1 MRLVSFSLSHWY
13 PSTTIVYQAF
23 LLSVADHCFHPPP
36 PPSFKPKPKPKPK
49 PRGTFCFP
57 FPLSF
62 LSPDGLARIAHRSLS
77 FLDKI
82 DTRCLGEYL
91 LEEYAVRS
99 ASARPGWLRA
109 CFDDRRQF

>member
-1 MRLVSFSLSHWY
+1 MRLVSFKLSHWY

-23 LLSVADHCFHPPP
+23 LLSVGDFCLP
-36 PPSFKPKPKPKPK
+36 PPSKAKAKAK

-62 LSPDGLARIAHRSLS
+62 LSPDGLARIAHQSLS
-77 FLDKI
+77 LSDKI

-91 LEEYAVRS
+91 LEENAVRS

-109 CFDDRRQF
+109 CFDDKQQF